1 MYEDPIVNE
10 VRKTRERLMDE
21 AGGYDAY
28 IRKLIGMEEKHSER
42 QVSHLPENL
51 GRAIVITPPPMGVIM
66 SFSFSCRPLLPGADV
81 VANDVV
87 GPGHAGLLRPS
98 P

>member
-28 IRKLIGMEEKHSER
+28 IRKLKGMEEKHSER
-42 QVSHLPENL
+42 QATGKLSD
-51 GRAIVITPPPMGVIM
+51 RKA
-66 SFSFSCRPLLPGADV
+66 LLDA
-81 VANDVV
+81 AE
-87 GPGHAGLLRPS
+87 A
-98 P
+98 

>member
-51 GRAIVITPPPMGVIM
+51 GRAIVITPPPDGCDYV
-66 SFSFSCRPLLPGADV
+66 FFVLLSAF
-81 VANDVV
+81 VAWC
-87 GPGHAGLLRPS
+87 
-98 P
+98 